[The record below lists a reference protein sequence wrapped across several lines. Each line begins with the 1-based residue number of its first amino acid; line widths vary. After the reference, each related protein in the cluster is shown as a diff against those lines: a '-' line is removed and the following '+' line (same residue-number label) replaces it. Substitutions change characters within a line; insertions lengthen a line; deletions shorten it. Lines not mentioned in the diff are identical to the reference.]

1 MFKGL
6 LAPQLEKVIIANL
19 GSAFPAV
26 CPSNYSNGLHMFK
39 GLLAPQLGKV
49 IIAKGFT
56 TLSLL
61 SPQRDKVTVREGFTK
76 FRVFFHRTVTK

>member
-1 MFKGL
+1 
-6 LAPQLEKVIIANL
+6 
-19 GSAFPAV
+19 
-26 CPSNYSNGLHMFK
+26 MFK